1 MHSSNSPE
9 AVASHFA
16 TIEEAIEDFRNGK
29 MVVIVDSPDRENE
42 GDVCVA
48 GELVTDDQINF
59 MATHARG
66 LICLTLGPDKCDG
79 LQLPLQ
85 APKNGTPYDTAFTVT
100 IEAAEGVTTGISAA
114 DRAHTIRV
122 ASKAGSQPHE
132 LVKPGH
138 VFPLRARPGGVLERT
153 GQTEGSVD
161 LAKMAGLEP
170 AAVICEVMN
179 DDGTMAR
186 VEDLVGFCA
195 KHNLKMI
202 SIEDM
207 IAYRRR
213 TERHV
218 ERTASAELPTRFGTF
233 TAVGYQSLIDGKQHL
248 ALVRGDVTGKRDVL
262 VRVHSECCT
271 GDVFGSLRCDCG
283 DQLHTAMS
291 EIDAHGSGVLL
302 YLAQEGRGIGLLNKL
317 RAYELQQQGHDT
329 VDANLELGFESDM
342 REYDM
347 AAQILRD
354 LEVASVRLMTNN
366 PDKIAALEAN
376 DIVVAERVGIEVEA
390 HDGNRSYL
398 RTKRDR
404 LGHILTSAALGAV
417 SGIDA
422 APQTASATH

>member
-1 MHSSNSPE
+1 MHGSSSPE
-9 AVASHFA
+9 ATASPFA

-48 GELVTDDQINF
+48 GELVTADQINF

-122 ASKAGSQPHE
+122 ASKAGSQPQE
-132 LVKPGH
+132 LVRPGH

-161 LAKMAGLEP
+161 LSKLAGLEP

-186 VEDLVGFCA
+186 VDDLIGFCQT
-195 KHNLKMI
+195 HGLKMI

-207 IAYRRR
+207 IAYRLR
-213 TERHV
+213 TEKHV
-218 ERTASAELPTRFGTF
+218 ERLGVAELPTRFGNF
-233 TAVGYQSLIDGKQHL
+233 DVVGYHSLINGDQHMV
-248 ALVRGDVTGKRDVL
+248 LVKGDVQGASDVL
-262 VRVHSECCT
+262 VRIHSECRT
-271 GDVFGSLRCDCG
+271 GDVFGSSRCDCG
-283 DQLHTAMS
+283 EQLEAAMRQ
-291 EIDAHGSGVLL
+291 IDELGTGVLV
-302 YLAQEGRGIGLLNKL
+302 YLAQEGRGIGIANKI
-317 RAYELQQQGHDT
+317 RAYELQQNGHDT
-329 VDANLELGFESDM
+329 VDANLELGFPADM
-342 REYDM
+342 REYDI
-347 AAQILRD
+347 AAQMLAD
-354 LEVASVRLMTNN
+354 LGVTSVRLMTNN
-366 PDKIAALEAN
+366 PDKIAALERHG
-376 DIVVAERVGIEVEA
+376 IGVTERVGVEVEP
-390 HDGNRSYL
+390 HDTNVGYL

-404 LGHILTSAALGAV
+404 MGHLLTSAALNGAGTKV
-417 SGIDA
+417 PAGQHS
-422 APQTASATH
+422 